1 MQYSAD
7 PNRYNEMIY
16 NKCGKWGLKL
26 PAISLGLWH
35 NFGGV
40 DFYED
45 GRDMCLRAFDLG
57 ITHFDLANNYGP
69 PPGSAEEN
77 FGKIMQNDLA
87 PYRDELII
95 STKAGYLMWPG
106 PYGEWGSRKYL
117 LSSLDQSL
125 KRMKLEYV
133 DIFYSHRPD
142 PDTPLE
148 ETMMAL
154 DHAVRQ
160 GKALY
165 AGISNYPADLSLKAS
180 KILRELG
187 TPCLIHQPKYSMFE
201 RWVEG
206 GLLDVL
212 DREGIGCIPFSPLAQ
227 GLLTDKYLDGIPEGS
242 RASKSWGF
250 LRPEQVAPALN
261 KVKQLNEIAIERG
274 QSLAQMAIVWLLKDP
289 RVTSVL
295 IGASSVKQLENNV
308 AALKKKHF
316 TATELQQIEMILT
329 GEKYQ
334 APKSQAPS
342 VYAVKD
348 PDSSTPS
355 RGDFIKN
362 LAKRVGSSRE

>member
-1 MQYSAD
+1 MYTPSTERYSKMLY
-7 PNRYNEMIY
+7 NR
-16 NKCGKWGLKL
+16 CGKSGICL

-35 NFGGV
+35 NFGSV
-40 DFYED
+40 DDFD
-45 GRDMCLRAFDLG
+45 NGRKIIRHAFDRG

-69 PPGSAEEN
+69 APGTAEEN
-77 FGKIMQNDLA
+77 FGKILKHDFTGNL
-87 PYRDELII
+87 RDELII

-125 KRMKLEYV
+125 KRMQLDYV

-154 DHAVRQ
+154 DMAVRS

-165 AGISNYPADLSLKAS
+165 AGISNYKRKEAKKAIDILK
-180 KILRELG
+180 KLG

-212 DREGIGCIPFSPLAQ
+212 EEEGVGCIPFSPLAQ
-227 GLLTDKYLDGIPEGS
+227 GMLTDKYLKGIPENS
-242 RASKSWGF
+242 RAAKSHGF
-250 LRPEQVAPALN
+250 LKTSDITEERLTQIHS
-261 KVKQLNEIAIERG
+261 LNEIAKQRN
-274 QSLAQMAIVWLLKDP
+274 QSLAQMALAWLLKDK

-295 IGASSVKQLENNV
+295 IGASSVAQL
-308 AALKKKHF
+308 
-316 TATELQQIEMILT
+316 
-329 GEKYQ
+329 
-334 APKSQAPS
+334 
-342 VYAVKD
+342 D
-348 PDSSTPS
+348 D
-355 RGDFIKN
+355 N
-362 LAKRVGSSRE
+362 LACLDNPEFSKKELNKIEEILRK